1 MAGFVYS
8 CASRED
14 GSEAVFVKDN
24 ELHIVDLGKVVGI
37 KVDQSAIVSVEFAES
52 IGEVNKLVGSDGS
65 KLRVLHDWN
74 KASLFAPSVNK
85 LVLIEAPQKGQI
97 VMHLTPSLNAGY
109 VAILQCVGEG
119 RVELAAE

>member
-24 ELHIVDLGKVVGI
+24 ELHIVELGKVVGI

-52 IGEVNKLVGSDGS
+52 IGEVNKLVGSDGANCACFTIGTKPRS
-65 KLRVLHDWN
+65 SPHR
-74 KASLFAPSVNK
+74 
-85 LVLIEAPQKGQI
+85 
-97 VMHLTPSLNAGY
+97 
-109 VAILQCVGEG
+109 
-119 RVELAAE
+119 